1 MEHAAFLAKRQF
13 VERFCR
19 GSAVLL
25 VVFAMFTLCGM
36 YMRYRQRG
44 AQAGLDRLA
53 GALALAVATV
63 LLAAVRRRRS
73 LAGRARAA

>member
-1 MEHAAFLAKRQF
+1 MD
-13 VERFCR
+13 RFCR

-44 AQAGLDRLA
+44 VQAELDRLA
-53 GALALAVATV
+53 GALGLAVATV
-63 LLAAVRRRRS
+63 AVAVWASAIPGGPSPCR
-73 LAGRARAA
+73 